1 LTAGPEGSKICA
13 VKQVESLAGQAVP
26 EQGKIM
32 AQNGSDEQS
41 TLLEKVRQ
49 TVVGAPRNIKD
60 PSIFHKLSLVPLL
73 AWVGLGADGLS
84 SSSYGPEEAFRTL
97 GRHTYLAVF
106 LALATT
112 LTVFIISYAYSRI
125 IEHFP
130 HGGGGYIVATHTLGP
145 KAGVLSGSALLV
157 DYMLTITVSIAA
169 SGDALFSFLPMGMH
183 PFKIYFELFLIVLL
197 IVLNLRGVK
206 ESVSV
211 LAPIFIVF
219 VLTHVFLIGYG
230 ILSHL
235 PQIVPVVHGIKSDF
249 NAGLSSLGG
258 LGMLA
263 LFLRAYSLG
272 GGTYTGI
279 EAVSNGMQIMREPKV
294 QTGKKTMLYMAV
306 SLAFTASGLFFCY
319 LLLKVTPGQGK
330 TLNSILANTLY
341 GGWSIGYVLSLVTIL
356 SEGAILFVAAQ
367 AGFIDGPR
375 IMANMATDSWLPHRF
390 ASLSER
396 LTMHN
401 GILLMGGASILLLF
415 YTHGSITS
423 LVTMYAINV
432 FLTFSLSEIGM
443 STYFIRNRR
452 REKLWKKHLPVHVTG
467 FVLCFTILVV
477 TSYEKFLEGGWM
489 TLMITAAF
497 VMLCYLIRR
506 HYLNVKR
513 AVRKLDELLMD
524 IPTSRKPNLEKPNVQ
539 EMTAIQLVSDYS
551 GFGVHTILSVIRNFP
566 NLYKNF
572 IFASVAVVDSGSFKG
587 IEEMKNLEAATRAT
601 LQKYVDLAR
610 HLGFAADWRYA
621 VGTDVVETASRLC
634 KDIKREFPRS
644 TVFTGKLTFRREKFY
659 HKILHNETAFA
670 IQRQLH
676 WDEIASVTLP
686 IRMDL

>member
-1 LTAGPEGSKICA
+1 
-13 VKQVESLAGQAVP
+13 
-26 EQGKIM
+26 M
-32 AQNGSDEQS
+32 AANDSDEHNS
-41 TLLEKVRQ
+41 LLDKVRQ

-97 GRHTYLAVF
+97 GQHTYLAIF
-106 LALATT
+106 LALATS
-112 LTVFIISYAYSRI
+112 LTVFIISYSYSRI

-130 HGGGGYIVATHTLGP
+130 HGGGGYIVATHTIGP
-145 KAGVLSGSALLV
+145 KAGVVSGSALLV
-157 DYMLTITVSIAA
+157 DYMLTITVSVAA
-169 SGDALFSFLPMGMH
+169 CGDALFSFLPIDLHGY
-183 PFKIYFELFLIVLL
+183 KIFFELFLILVL
-197 IVLNLRGVK
+197 IMLNLRGVK
-206 ESVSV
+206 ESVTA
-211 LAPIFIVF
+211 LAPIFVVF

-235 PQIVPVVHGIKSDF
+235 SQIGPVVHGIKSDF

-294 QTGKKTMLYMAV
+294 QTGKRTMLYMSV

-319 LLLKVTPGQGK
+319 LLLKVTPGHGK
-330 TLNSILANTLY
+330 TLNSILANALY
-341 GGWSIGYVLSLVTIL
+341 GDWSFGYALALVTIL
-356 SEGAILFVAAQ
+356 SEGAMLFVAAQ

-375 IMANMATDSWLPHRF
+375 IMANMAIDSWLPHRF

-415 YTHGSITS
+415 YSHGSIRS

-432 FLTFSLSEIGM
+432 FLTFSISQFGM
-443 STYFIRNRR
+443 TKYYIQNRA
-452 REKLWKKHLPVHVTG
+452 REREWKKHLPIHITG
-467 FVLCFTILVV
+467 FLLCFTILIV
-477 TSYEKFLEGGWM
+477 TSFEKFREGGWM
-489 TLMITAAF
+489 TLLITGSF
-497 VMLCYLIRR
+497 ISLCFLIRS
-506 HYLNVKR
+506 HYHKVKK
-513 AVRKLDELLMD
+513 AVRQLDELLMD
-524 IPTSRKPNLEKPNVQ
+524 IPTSRKANLEKPNPQ
-539 EMTAIQLVSDYS
+539 EMTAIQLVSDYN
-551 GFGVHTILSVIRNFP
+551 GFGVHTVLSVIRNFP

-587 IEEMKNLEAATRAT
+587 AEEMKNLEAASKAT
-601 LQKYVDLAR
+601 LQKYVDLAH
-610 HLGFAADWRYA
+610 HLGFAADYRYA
-621 VGTDVVETASRLC
+621 VGTDVVETATQLC
-634 KDIKREFPRS
+634 KEIKNEFHRS
-644 TVFTGKLTFRREKFY
+644 TVFTGKLAFRKEKFY
-659 HKILHNETAFA
+659 HKMLHNETAFA

-676 WDEIASVTLP
+676 WDEITSVTLP
-686 IRMDL
+686 IRLDL